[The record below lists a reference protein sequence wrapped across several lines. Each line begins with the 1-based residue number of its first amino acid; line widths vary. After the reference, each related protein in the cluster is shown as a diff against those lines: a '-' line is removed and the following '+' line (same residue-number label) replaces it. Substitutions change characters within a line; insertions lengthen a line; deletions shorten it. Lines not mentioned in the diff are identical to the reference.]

1 MFSHFSAVPQSGFS
15 LLKPTPD
22 RLSMTEK
29 ELISNHEMLTALNGK
44 SEVKK
49 ELISDHEM
57 LRARNGESE
66 FRREIPIP
74 PTNENTRIRSPYS
87 LSEMI
92 REINGMNGESEVKKE
107 LISNHEM
114 SREMNG
120 ESEFRKEIPIPPTNE
135 NTRITSPSSINEMI
149 RGMNGESE
157 VKEDFISNHEMS
169 GEMNVESEV
178 SNEMSI
184 PSNHEN
190 AKIISPSSIGE
201 MVRAMNGESEVK
213 KEFVSN
219 HEMSREMNGESEV
232 SNEMSIPSTNENTKF
247 LSPASISEL
256 FAMNGEYEVVK
267 EFISNHEMLRKKNGE
282 SEVSN
287 EMSIPS
293 TNENIKRLSPSS
305 SIDQGTKKELHIS
318 AFESWDREKIPFPCV
333 PESNSDNAKG
343 IFYIKVPKAS
353 SSTLAHVTKRFAAKE
368 ARRQGFEEGSF
379 CKTHDPMVH
388 NSAFK
393 LNCANRDKEKSFL
406 WTVIRH
412 PNDRAIS
419 HYGMK
424 VSFKEIDTSDDQFV
438 NMLRTNGA
446 FTSDVQ
452 LKMLNLKNSKNLKFE
467 RTETIQKVLDEY
479 NFIGIYERLHESL
492 VVLQMLTDFHINDVL
507 FSYKPL
513 KNARCGST
521 EKPDWLSPNKESY
534 LASEEW
540 KVKNEGDFM
549 LYDAV
554 NKALDM
560 TIEMLGPDKV
570 QKKLQ
575 QYNHLL
581 GIGTKLSS
589 EQRGK
594 QGCGVLFPTPYSDID
609 DLENFDTLSELPKK
623 FVLGVKE
630 TLINLL

>member
-1 MFSHFSAVPQSGFS
+1 MFSHFSAIPQSGFS

-22 RLSMTEK
+22 RLSMAEK

-44 SEVKK
+44 
-49 ELISDHEM
+49 
-57 LRARNGESE
+57 
-66 FRREIPIP
+66 
-74 PTNENTRIRSPYS
+74 
-87 LSEMI
+87 
-92 REINGMNGESEVKKE
+92 SEVKKE

-157 VKEDFISNHEMS
+157 VKEEFISNHEMS

-213 KEFVSN
+213 EEFISNHEMSTEMNGESEVKKEFVSN
-219 HEMSREMNGESEV
+219 HEMSREMNGDSEV

-333 PESNSDNAKG
+333 PGSNSDNAKG

-446 FTSDVQ
+446 FRSDTQ
-452 LKMLNLKNSKNLKFE
+452 LKMMNLFSNKDVKFE
-467 RTETIQKVLDEY
+467 HTETIQKVLDEY

-513 KNARCGST
+513 KNARYGST

-540 KVKNEGDFM
+540 KVKNEGDFT

-560 TIEMLGPDKV
+560 TIEMVGPDKV

>member
-1 MFSHFSAVPQSGFS
+1 MFSHFSAIPQSGFS

-22 RLSMTEK
+22 RLSMAEK

-74 PTNENTRIRSPYS
+74 PNNENTRIRSPYS
-87 LSEMI
+87 LNEMI
-92 REINGMNGESEVKKE
+92 REING
-107 LISNHEM
+107 
-114 SREMNG
+114 MNG

-157 VKEDFISNHEMS
+157 VKEEFISNHEMS

-190 AKIISPSSIGE
+190 AKVISHSSIGE

-318 AFESWDREKIPFPCV
+318 AFESWDQEKIPFPCV

-467 RTETIQKVLDEY
+467 HTETIQKVLDEY

-609 DLENFDTLSELPKK
+609 DLENFDTLSELPKTN
-623 FVLGVKE
+623 FL
-630 TLINLL
+630 